1 MPTPKT
7 GKALPRVRYLESKGA
22 RYFKSNANRVDELPD
37 KAKRL
42 AEEREN
48 VLNELA
54 YVGLITM
61 LDAEKEQAA
70 ADASAAHAVQRTKD
84 GIAEKVRAFKS
95 AKVGKLEDANDFFLS
110 TNMGS
115 VVAAEGNKSRG
126 GGLSATNAGASAGY
140 FPNGGYCAVT
150 VPEDEASA
158 FTAKHKLSNALQWVS
173 GSQRVYVM
181 RAGLFGRNSVSYAGQ
196 NCIVSAAMSRGGHDW
211 VAPMNGAKWVTTPS
225 KTKLEDG
232 ELASCPE
239 SLAVLMLA
247 GMNIESPEQID
258 SVILG

>member
-1 MPTPKT
+1 MPSPKT

-22 RYFKSNANRVDELPD
+22 RYFKQNANRVDELPD
-37 KAKRL
+37 KAARL

-70 ADASAAHAVQRTKD
+70 ADASAVQAVQRTKD
-84 GIAEKVRAFKS
+84 NIAAKVRAFKS
-95 AKVGKLEDANDFFLS
+95 AKVGRLEDANEFFLS

-126 GGLSATNAGASAGY
+126 GGLSAISAGADAGY
-140 FPNGGYCAVT
+140 LPSGGFCAVT
-150 VPEDEASA
+150 IPEAAADA
-158 FTAKHKLSNALQWVS
+158 FTAKHKLSNA
-173 GSQRVYVM
+173 
-181 RAGLFGRNSVSYAGQ
+181 
-196 NCIVSAAMSRGGHDW
+196 
-211 VAPMNGAKWVTTPS
+211 PMNGAKWQTTPS

-232 ELASCPE
+232 ELASCPD
-239 SLAVLMLA
+239 SLATLLLA
-247 GMNIESPEQID
+247 GMGVDGPQVDQVVLS
-258 SVILG
+258 